1 MTWRIENQG
10 TVSLRVGDKTTT
22 APSHPL
28 GTVVR
33 AFDSYW
39 GAGEFILLKAGGSIT
54 NGHLVAWD
62 SLHSAVS
69 CPTTGNTARPVGVA
83 TLGVSSG
90 EYFWAQIAGQT
101 YVKAGASVAA
111 GTPVGV
117 TGTGSIGA
125 SGAGVEVQGMISVI
139 ASAGTVT
146 ATGSTVNGSTTLSVP
161 GGALGFFVGAAL
173 SGTGIAG
180 GTTVLAISYDEKT
193 VTMSAAA
200 TATGTVTVTATFTIP
215 AICSFQ
221 RPSFQGRIT

>member
-10 TVSLRVGDKTTT
+10 TVSLRVGDTTTT

-33 AFDSYW
+33 AYDSYW

-83 TLGVSSG
+83 LNTLSSG
-90 EYFWAQIAGQT
+90 DYFWAQIAGQN

-146 ATGSTVNGSTTLSVP
+146 ATVSTVNGSPTILCP
-161 GGALGFFVGAAL
+161 GGARGFFVGITL
-173 SGTGIAG
+173 SGTGLS
-180 GTTVLAISYDEKT
+180 GTVTAISYDEKT
-193 VTMSAAA
+193 ITASANAS
-200 TATGTVTVTATFTIP
+200 ATGTVTATGTFTGYN
-215 AICSFQ
+215 ICSFQ
-221 RPSFQGRIT
+221 RPAFQGRIT